1 MNKLAVTAVLLLTM
15 AAPLTA
21 CTSIITY
28 IKHDNRHD
36 NTSCDGDDGSQGV
49 IDVNGDCKILK
60 PGMQN
65 KDEAT

>member
-1 MNKLAVTAVLLLTM
+1 MSKLAVLAVLLLTM
-15 AAPLTA
+15 VMPLTA

-36 NTSCDGDDGSQGV
+36 NTSCDNDGSQGV

-60 PGMQN
+60 PGTQN